1 VERMEK
7 LNTFLKP
14 KRGMDIAPATM
25 FQRMKKS
32 PAEITMIKHG
42 ANVADV
48 GGYAIREAIKV
59 GATELEVSIAGRDAM
74 EREIAK
80 RFPDAEY
87 RDTWVWFQ
95 SGSTPTA
102 RTTR

>member
-1 VERMEK
+1 M
-7 LNTFLKP
+7 
-14 KRGMDIAPATM
+14 
-25 FQRMKKS
+25 
-32 PAEITMIKHG
+32 

-48 GGYAIREAIKV
+48 GGCAIREAIKV
-59 GATELEVSIAGRDAM
+59 GATELGGPIAGRDAM

-80 RFPDAEY
+80 RFPDAVY

-95 SGSTPTA
+95 SGSTQTG

>member
-1 VERMEK
+1 
-7 LNTFLKP
+7 
-14 KRGMDIAPATM
+14 
-25 FQRMKKS
+25 
-32 PAEITMIKHG
+32 MIKHG

-59 GATELEVSIAGRDAM
+59 GATELEVSMAGRDAM

-95 SGSTPTA
+95 SGINTDGAHNPVTTA
-102 RTTR
+102 SCSAATSCR